1 MKDKQLRI
9 LVLTKLYE
17 LNRNHASVNDFKK
30 LITFDKVEPNQ
41 LNFCF
46 QYLGTL
52 NLIENGT
59 VNRGGMYEFSPQI
72 ITGKG
77 IDIVEYL
84 MLEIKS
90 KIKNEIFEKASSV
103 IEKIPIFL
111 AEALVNQDLWDAL
124 IVIFDKLI
132 KALTFIF

>member
-17 LNRNHASVNDFKK
+17 FNRNHVSIRN
-30 LITFDKVEPNQ
+30 LDKNVIFSEVDSNQ
-41 LNFCF
+41 LNFAF

-52 NLIENGT
+52 NLIENAT
-59 VNRGGMYEFSPQI
+59 VNRGGISTFYPQI

-77 IDIVEYL
+77 IDIVESL
-84 MLEIKS
+84 MLGIKT

-111 AEALVNQDLWDAL
+111 AEASANQDIWDAL

-132 KALTFIF
+132 KALMVIF